1 MCPRDGRQCCTS
13 GLATGAMLP
22 RGRSHARL
30 ASTFAHAAVV
40 DSTDCSGSLFCQ
52 RHNPGTRDSD
62 TPCQC
67 FLHSPSQTKS
77 RRYHEGHA
85 ALAIVRVVTMRGTRS
100 IAESRVRARL
110 GESDVVAKLA
120 AALFASPAPPPPC
133 DFMLPRPD
141 PEPDW
146 LDQEPDNDVSL
157 SGVGV

>member
-1 MCPRDGRQCCTS
+1 
-13 GLATGAMLP
+13 
-22 RGRSHARL
+22 
-30 ASTFAHAAVV
+30 
-40 DSTDCSGSLFCQ
+40 
-52 RHNPGTRDSD
+52 
-62 TPCQC
+62 
-67 FLHSPSQTKS
+67 
-77 RRYHEGHA
+77 
-85 ALAIVRVVTMRGTRS
+85 MRGTRS